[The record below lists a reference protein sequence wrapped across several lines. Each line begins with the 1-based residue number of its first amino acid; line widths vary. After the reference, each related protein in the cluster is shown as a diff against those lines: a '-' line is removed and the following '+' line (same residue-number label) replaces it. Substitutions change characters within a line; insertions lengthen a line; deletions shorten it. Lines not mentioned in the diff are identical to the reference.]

1 MTTLLYRM
9 ASRAFLL
16 LEYGI
21 ISSHNLKMKKLI
33 SFVVYLSVFL
43 SSLYLPTDP
52 DLGWHLKYGE
62 YFFRTGKILRENI
75 FSTMMPDYKWVNH
88 SWASDLLVYI
98 SYETQGFLGVT
109 LLGAFIVTLTFYF
122 FSKAFKLSFW
132 DKAFLFP
139 IILFLVSNVNA
150 FAFRSQLTSYLFT
163 GILFYIISAYN
174 KNPKNLLWTIPLFLI
189 WANFHGGFILG
200 LILLVSYLGIKKAIE
215 IKNNFNVK
223 SLPNLIKFELL
234 VLLGILAATLINPF
248 GYGVYLESFNHFGN
262 PWLKYI
268 SEWSPFSDLSSR
280 WWNLIIFMNMYLI
293 GVFILFLT
301 GKLQDRLPIVLLILP
316 FIALSFYERR
326 YAWSMYYIS
335 FPVLLAL
342 SDFFKPKLKPNQ
354 IIAASIISIIS
365 LVFIINAKSPVEKYL
380 TMNWQKYCL
389 SPANLCSYDAI
400 EFISENNL
408 SGNLSTPYS
417 WGGWMIWNFPKI
429 KPSIDGRMPAW
440 KDKNG
445 YSAFA
450 QYYTNVQDWKSIDNS
465 SYDTVLVL
473 KSKPMYKRLL
483 KLTKEEKWKLVYR
496 DDYSGIFVRTGD
508 PFKN

>member
-132 DKAFLFP
+132 DRAFLFP
-139 IILFLVSNVNA
+139 IVLFLVSNVNA
-150 FAFRSQLTSYLFT
+150 VSFRTQLMSYLFT
-163 GILFYIISAYN
+163 GILFYIISAYSRS
-174 KNPKNLLWTIPLFLI
+174 PKNLLWTIPLFLV

-200 LILLVSYLGIKKAIE
+200 LILLITYLGIRKAIE
-215 IKNNFNVK
+215 IRNKLNIK
-223 SLPNLIKFELL
+223 PLSSLIKFELL
-234 VLLGILAATLINPF
+234 VLFGILVVTLINPF

-262 PWLKYI
+262 PWLKYV
-268 SEWSPFSDLSSR
+268 SEWSPFSDLSSQ
-280 WWNLIIFMNMYLI
+280 WWNLIIFMNLYMI
-293 GVFILFLT
+293 GFVILFLT
-301 GKLQDRLPIVLLILP
+301 GKLKERLPIVLLILL
-316 FIALSFYERR
+316 FLTLSFYERR
-326 YAWSMYYIS
+326 YAWSMYYLS
-335 FPVLLAL
+335 FPVLLAF
-342 SDFFKPKLKPNQ
+342 SDFFKPKSKPNQ
-354 IIAASIISIIS
+354 IISASIISIIS
-365 LVFIINAKSPVEKYL
+365 LIFILSSRVPFEKYL
-380 TMNWQKYCL
+380 TMTWKDYCL
-389 SPANLCSYDAI
+389 YPAISCSYGAL
-400 EFISENNL
+400 EFISENKL
-408 SGNLSTPYS
+408 SNNLSTPYS
-417 WGGWMIWNFPKI
+417 WGGWMIWNFPNI
-429 KPSIDGRMPAW
+429 KPSIDGRMHLW
-440 KDKNG
+440 EDENG
-445 YSAFA
+445 YSAFEE
-450 QYYTNVQDWKSIDNS
+450 YYTNVQDWKSIDKS
-465 SYDTVLVL
+465 RYDRVLVL
-473 KSKPMYKRLL
+473 KSKPMYKRLV
-483 KLTKEEKWKLVYR
+483 KLTREGKWKLVYR
-496 DDYSGIFVRTGD
+496 DEFSGVFIR
-508 PFKN
+508 K